1 MDLKCPGE
9 SNMLEGLLA
18 EGWTPR
24 FVASG
29 PRLTEAIELYRTLG
43 YEVKTVPFGE
53 LGCGECTLCIE
64 DGDESTVMI
73 FTRETDA
80 SRATGKSET
89 SAQ

>member
-1 MDLKCPGE
+1 MELKCPGD
-9 SNMLEGLLA
+9 SNVLEGLLA
-18 EGWTPR
+18 TGWTPR

-43 YEVKTVPFGE
+43 YDVKTIPFGE

-73 FTRETDA
+73 FTRETDPSSTA
-80 SRATGKSET
+80 GEPEPPAG
-89 SAQ
+89 